1 MPGCKGEWIR
11 HPGVTL
17 TDVAALIDFWDV
29 DLIVTTGDNNYPNGQ
44 AQTIDHNIAHNGQVL
59 LVTHG
64 IITVFWQQQLWAV
77 CMIAIGKCQFCIF
90 MHELCKRFNSG
101 YSMTC

>member
-1 MPGCKGEWIR
+1 MPGCKGEWLR

-44 AQTIDHNIAHNGQVL
+44 AQTIDHNIAHN
-59 LVTHG
+59 
-64 IITVFWQQQLWAV
+64 
-77 CMIAIGKCQFCIF
+77 
-90 MHELCKRFNSG
+90 E
-101 YSMTC
+101 